1 MFFNLILAVEAL
13 NFSRLNTP
21 NSRDC
26 QSLDQKCKVQ
36 FCVMYRRN
44 ILNIKTWME
53 DKLMGQQRCI
63 L

>member
-26 QSLDQKCKVQ
+26 QSLDQKCKCDVQ
-36 FCVMYRRN
+36 EKHLEYKDMDGR
-44 ILNIKTWME
+44 
-53 DKLMGQQRCI
+53 
-63 L
+63 

>member
-26 QSLDQKCKVQ
+26 QPRSKMQGP
-36 FCVMYRRN
+36 
-44 ILNIKTWME
+44 ILCDVLEKHLEYKDM
-53 DKLMGQQRCI
+53 DGR
-63 L
+63 